1 MSESPLQSPGAGEDT
16 PPSTDHFVA
25 DLACR
30 FRDQVGRTLN
40 FELDGT
46 PTSLAVV
53 DHYLSTARNESRPAI
68 LGLLAAGAGAYF
80 GELLRDHFGA
90 FWIGQTSDPR
100 RLRILLAP
108 AFIYFA
114 PIDLAYEAIVAGPLS
129 PEDPRHPTG
138 RALDTGF
145 HLRKKPA
152 DNRPDEASDHDWIDE
167 QLTHLPPL
175 PAEQFYSLTG
185 RFETLEVIVDR
196 LVNRRQ
202 MQGGAPGLLAVD
214 DYLQTLT
221 EAGPATA

>member
-1 MSESPLQSPGAGEDT
+1 MSESPLRSPDAGEDT
-16 PPSTDHFVA
+16 PSSTNHFVA

-30 FRDQVGRTLN
+30 FRDQVGRALN

-46 PTSLAVV
+46 PTSLAIV

-90 FWIGQTSDPR
+90 FWIGQPSDPR

-114 PIDLAYEAIVAGPLS
+114 PVDLVYEAIVAGPLS

-138 RALDTGF
+138 RSLDAGF
-145 HLRKKPA
+145 HLRKKPTE
-152 DNRPDEASDHDWIDE
+152 NRPDEATDHEWIDE
-167 QLTHLPPL
+167 HLKRLAPL

-185 RFETLEVIVDR
+185 RFETLEVIVDH
-196 LVNRRQ
+196 LVSRHQ
-202 MQGGAPGLLAVD
+202 MQGGTPRLLSID